1 MHMVDVLQE
10 SFNLFSAREIK
21 RALTS
26 TPTVTTV
33 TLDCPSVDASTA
45 GLCGLDS
52 RQQPFLRH

>member
-33 TLDCPSVDASTA
+33 TLDCPSEDASTA
-45 GLCGLDS
+45 GLCGLNS
-52 RQQPFLRH
+52 RR